1 MAKFYG
7 AVGYGVTVDKGNG
20 VWSQDVIERFYYG
33 DVLRNT
39 RKWEKGEQLN
49 DNLNVKNSISI
60 VADAYAYDHF
70 FAIRYVSWLGQKW
83 KVDSVEVDR
92 PRLILE
98 VGGVYNGP
106 DAENGS

>member
-7 AVGYGVTVDKGNG
+7 AVGYGVTSNKGEG
-20 VWSQDVIERFYYG
+20 VWDQKIVERFYYG
-33 DVLRNT
+33 DVVRNS

-49 DNLNVKNSISI
+49 DNLNVSNSISI
-60 VADAYAYDHF
+60 LADAYAYDHF
-70 FAIRYVSWLGQKW
+70 FAIRYVVWMGTKW
-83 KVDSVEVDR
+83 KVSSVQVER

-106 DAENGS
+106 EADSV

>member
-7 AVGYGVTVDKGNG
+7 AVGYGVTEDKGEG
-20 VWSQDVIERFYYG
+20 VWDQRVVERFYYG
-33 DVLRNT
+33 DIVRNQ

-49 DNLNVKNSISI
+49 DNLNVSNSISI
-60 VADAYAYDHF
+60 IADAYAYDHF
-70 FAIRYVSWLGQKW
+70 FAIRYVKWMGARW
-83 KVDSVEVDR
+83 KVNSVQVER

-106 DAENGS
+106 EPDIV